1 MLEIKKTVENMFEIR
16 PVTGFVTELTKRVV
30 EPITTEP
37 CAAIPPAAGGA
48 NVRAAYV

>member
-1 MLEIKKTVENMFEIR
+1 MLEIKKFVEYVFVVI
-16 PVTGFVTELTKRVV
+16 PVTGFVTELTKKVV

-48 NVRAAYV
+48 NVRVAYV